1 MLILDCENP
10 ASALKSVAE
19 IYGIATPAITAFLK
33 AFDIEE
39 YYEKHNPDDYG
50 DRVLTTAFEKECHVK
65 PKPLDYV
72 CWFHLTRTLPHN
84 NFSEGILP
92 LPESLEIIWETLFA
106 VFKGSSH
113 CKNLADLKSRD
124 LISERYQSRIKHQYL
139 AGPYA
144 VLVRDVAFRIKEI
157 GFHDC
162 LAMPET
168 LTDICDKYQEIYQM
182 SIFAPLQEKLIPCIV
197 KFASDRKTGRDC
209 IESAMY
215 YLYVLEHN
223 TRLTDSANTCFDGQ
237 NEKIPLGQIKSV
249 EFLNN
254 YLSDKKYRNLV

>member
-1 MLILDCENP
+1 MLMLDCENP

-19 IYGIATPAITAFLK
+19 IYGLATPEITAFLK
-33 AFDIEE
+33 TFDIET
-39 YYEKHNPDDYG
+39 YYAKHNPDDYP
-50 DRVLTTAFEKECHVK
+50 DCVLTAAFEEKYNVE
-65 PKPLDYV
+65 PQPLDYV
-72 CWFHLTRTLPHN
+72 CWFHLTRTLPRN
-84 NFSEGILP
+84 NFSAGILP

-106 VFKGSSH
+106 VFKGSPH
-113 CKNLADLKSRD
+113 CKNLADLKSQD
-124 LISERYQSRIKHQYL
+124 AISERYESRIKRPYL

-144 VLVRDVAFRIKEI
+144 VLVRDVAFRTKEI

-168 LTDICDKYQEIYQM
+168 LTDICDRYQEIYQM
-182 SIFAPLQEKLIPCIV
+182 NIFAPLQKKLMPCIV
-197 KFASDRKTGRDC
+197 KFASDRKTGSDC

-223 TRLTDSANTCFDGQ
+223 ARLTDSANTCFDGQ
-237 NEKIPLGQIKSV
+237 NEKIPSGQIKSV

-254 YLSDKKYRNLV
+254 YSSDKK